1 MLKSTC
7 FVLPLVIGALALTA
21 CLPVQAPAPIGL
33 QATNVSD
40 TIYALQGTQ
49 AALNYMATQTPHAA
63 TQSAL
68 GTQSA
73 VEGQIQGTKSALDA
87 QATALAMQIFAD
99 SATATQVAV
108 ATQNAY
114 SLQATARAD
123 EMTQTA
129 FYANATATQDTRNAT
144 ATQAQFDY
152 ERQAQVNGAI
162 AWTPF
167 IVSGVFLLFIWRF
180 VIIYEDRK
188 SIFNTPGGEPIFT
201 RKTSLPKAIMRAL
214 VRRIIPEIHYED
226 FAMPTRAVGHA
237 LTDTG
242 GGYHVEK
249 DRDARGQYELIMLE
263 QMRARGLPLPGPALG
278 SIPQLSAYSG
288 LLGEAGEIETVS
300 PVDPEVVTWIN
311 DVEDQE

>member
-1 MLKSTC
+1 MLKSPR
-7 FVLPLVIGALALTA
+7 FVLPLLMGALALTA
-21 CLPVQAPAPIGL
+21 CLPVQAPAPLGL

-49 AALNYMATQTPHAA
+49 AALNYMATQTPYAA

-73 VEGQIQGTKSALDA
+73 VDGQIQGTKSALDA
-87 QATALAMQIFAD
+87 QATALAIQILAD
-99 SATATQVAV
+99 SATATQIAV

-114 SLQATARAD
+114 NLQATARAD

-129 FYANATATQDTRNAT
+129 FYTNATATQDTRNAT
-144 ATQAQFDY
+144 ATQAQFEY

-167 IVSGVFLLFIWRF
+167 IVAGVFLLFIWRF
-180 VIIYEDRK
+180 IVVYEDRK
-188 SIFNTPGGEPIFT
+188 SVFNTPGGEPVFT
-201 RKTSLPKAIMRAL
+201 RKTGALGAIIRAL
-214 VRRIIPEIHYED
+214 IRRAIPEVKFDE
-226 FAMPTRAVGHA
+226 FALPTRALGHG
-237 LTDTG
+237 LSESG
-242 GGYHVEK
+242 SGYLVSK
-249 DRDARGQYELIMLE
+249 DNDPRQYELIMLE
-263 QMRARGLPLPGPALG
+263 QMRARGIPLPGPALG
-278 SIPQLSAYSG
+278 SIPQLPEYSG

-300 PVDPEVVTWIN
+300 PVDPEVITWIS